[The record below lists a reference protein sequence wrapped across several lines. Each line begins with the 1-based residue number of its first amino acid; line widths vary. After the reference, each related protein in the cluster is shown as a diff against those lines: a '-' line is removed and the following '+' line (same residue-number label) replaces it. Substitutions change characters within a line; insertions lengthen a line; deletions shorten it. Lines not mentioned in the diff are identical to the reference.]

1 MGAQRRPLY
10 LPLLFGLFIAL
21 SGQAQ
26 DITYDL
32 EVEVVLTLSSMTAS
46 SERTTSFRLD
56 SAGTTC
62 TP

>member
-26 DITYDL
+26 DVTYDL
-32 EVEVVLTLSSMTAS
+32 EVEVVLDTVLYLSLIHI
-46 SERTTSFRLD
+46 SEPTR
-56 SAGTTC
+56 
-62 TP
+62 PY